1 MKTLIAQGTSPASLK
16 ERGKEAFGVL
26 AKAWLASRHDLKPRT
41 RTTYEM
47 LLADK
52 VRQTG
57 PDDLSIAATFNP
69 KPINSITREQ
79 ITEWIGKLHAAQ
91 KSVSTIRHNYVIVR
105 AVLTQAVVDSRIT
118 VNPADH
124 VKLPTE
130 RTANGG
136 TPGVVDD
143 PSQFLSAQQVQALT
157 ESTPYPFDV
166 YVHLA
171 AWSGLR
177 AGELAGLQIQD
188 VEIPDLPTKPATL
201 RVERTV
207 ITSPGGLVYDSPKT
221 KGSRRRVPLPTET
234 SALLTDYLASHPRRN
249 EPEAYLFPN
258 PTVKAFSETQ
268 TLSIDEA
275 QAALALD
282 WDSLLNH
289 LNFYRLVFKPA
300 VSRANT
306 ETEILPPNLTFHALR
321 HTYAS
326 LCVAAGIP
334 PLAISRFMGH
344 SKVTTTLSVYT
355 HLFQDDHSDAMSA
368 LAALSR
374 PAAANV
380 VPMRKRG

>member
-1 MKTLIAQGTSPASLK
+1 M
-16 ERGKEAFGVL
+16 R
-26 AKAWLASRHDLKPRT
+26 
-41 RTTYEM
+41 
-47 LLADK
+47 
-52 VRQTG
+52 
-57 PDDLSIAATFNP
+57 
-69 KPINSITREQ
+69 
-79 ITEWIGKLHAAQ
+79 
-91 KSVSTIRHNYVIVR
+91 
-105 AVLTQAVVDSRIT
+105 
-118 VNPADH
+118 
-124 VKLPTE
+124 
-130 RTANGG
+130 
-136 TPGVVDD
+136 
-143 PSQFLSAQQVQALT
+143 
-157 ESTPYPFDV
+157 
-166 YVHLA
+166 
-171 AWSGLR
+171 
-177 AGELAGLQIQD
+177 
-188 VEIPDLPTKPATL
+188 
-201 RVERTV
+201 
-207 ITSPGGLVYDSPKT
+207 YDSPKT